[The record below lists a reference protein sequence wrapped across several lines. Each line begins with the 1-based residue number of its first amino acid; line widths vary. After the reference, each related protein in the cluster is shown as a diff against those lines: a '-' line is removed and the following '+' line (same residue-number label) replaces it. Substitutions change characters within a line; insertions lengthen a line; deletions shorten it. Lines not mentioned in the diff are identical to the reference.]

1 MKILNTDNFSNKKIL
16 YHGTKHIF
24 KKFDISH
31 INSGWSEQAYGWGFY
46 FTDYYQAAK
55 EYSRGGIVMK
65 VSVPEKKYLSYEGI
79 SMTEKNIIAKKF
91 FKYYTEIDEY
101 GKTAYPDAETRKC
114 FWDEECHYLLDAKD
128 GGDIYGTIASLVG
141 SDEETSKF
149 LRSIGYIGIIFPG
162 SNGDTGEKFKNY
174 VIFDADDIIIL

>member
-1 MKILNTDNFSNKKIL
+1 M
-16 YHGTKHIF
+16 
-24 KKFDISH
+24 
-31 INSGWSEQAYGWGFY
+31 
-46 FTDYYQAAK
+46 
-55 EYSRGGIVMK
+55 
-65 VSVPEKKYLSYEGI
+65 SYEGI

-91 FKYYTEIDEY
+91 FKYYTEINEY

-114 FWDEECHYLLDAKD
+114 FWDEECRYLLDAED

-162 SNGDTGEKFKNY
+162 SNGNTGKKFKNY